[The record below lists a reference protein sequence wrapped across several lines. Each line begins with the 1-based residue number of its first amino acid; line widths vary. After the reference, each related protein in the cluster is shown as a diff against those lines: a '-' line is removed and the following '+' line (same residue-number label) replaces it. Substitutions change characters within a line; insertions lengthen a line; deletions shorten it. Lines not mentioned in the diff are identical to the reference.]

1 MLPLTI
7 GTANFGMPYGV
18 VTGSGQVPA
27 DEIDGILS
35 VCAEQGLKSFDTAIG
50 YGDAEQVL
58 GRAVARSGI
67 GNIRVTTKIPPV
79 GPSSSLAG
87 LHDLLLASKERLGI
101 GQFDAVLLHRAGDLT
116 EGRADQLFGALADL
130 KDQGLTAKIGISAY
144 VEDPIEAITERF
156 DLDVIQIPF
165 SIADQRLRR
174 NGLLEGLKQRGLEVQ
189 ARSVLLQGVLA
200 ADPASLPNY
209 FCQVGPQ
216 LAALEELSRQAGL
229 TRLETCLAFA
239 LGEPSIDNVVIGVNS
254 KGQLIELI
262 AAAKS
267 SAQLRGQTDACAWSD
282 PQMLHPGNW
291 PAH

>member
-1 MLPLTI
+1 
-7 GTANFGMPYGV
+7 MPYGIV
-18 VTGSGQVPA
+18 PGSGKISGG
-27 DEIDGILS
+27 EIDQILQ
-35 VCAEQGLKSFDTAIG
+35 VCAEQGLERFDTAIG
-50 YGDAEQVL
+50 YGDAEDVL
-58 GRAVARSGI
+58 GQAAARCGI
-67 GNIRVTTKIPPV
+67 ESIRVTTKIPPLE
-79 GPSSSLAG
+79 PNASLDEM
-87 LHDLLLASKERLGI
+87 HDLLLASKERLGI
-101 GQFDAVLLHRAGDLT
+101 GQFDAILLHRAGDLIG
-116 EGRADQLFGALADL
+116 ERADEVFDALVQLKEKRLAS
-130 KDQGLTAKIGISAY
+130 KIGISAY
-144 VEDPIEAITERF
+144 AEDPIESITGRF
-156 DLDVIQIPF
+156 DLDVVQLPF
-165 SIADQRLRR
+165 SIADQRLRQ
-174 NGLLEGLKQRGLEVQ
+174 NGVLERLKQRGLEVQ
-189 ARSVLLQGVLA
+189 ARSILLQGVLA